1 MDNLYKVF
9 MNAMKHTF
17 LLLLLF
23 FTTLQLSAVPATPY
37 PILHQQ
43 PDGSKVELYLHG
55 DEITHCLADEAGYV
69 VMKDVDGFF
78 KYVNKDYSLSVRR
91 VGDLLAGA
99 TLNVKEW
106 LASERVSQ
114 ARKNA
119 PERPKRLAG
128 YPKEGNP
135 PGLVILVNFAD
146 CEFIIPDAQKAFSR
160 MLNEPGYSDNEATGS
175 ALDYFRACSQG
186 KFSPRFDVVGP
197 YTLPGK
203 IEDYGYN
210 NQWNGSDGN
219 PRQMI
224 VDACAAAD
232 AAGLDFKIYDT
243 DEDDIID
250 NVFVYYA
257 GYNEAEG
264 APENTVWPHRSVV
277 SESMVQGSVVFDG
290 KTVYDYACTSELNG
304 YTGSTMAAIGTFCHE
319 FGHVLGLPDYYH
331 TQDSKVK
338 TLGYWDI
345 MDRGSYLNNSKT
357 PPAYSSYDRFF
368 IGWLTPREL
377 TQPEYV
383 ALEPLTHADSV
394 VDVSNQALLVAAKEH
409 NMDGA
414 NPNPNEFFMIEYRK
428 KTGWDAYLPAEG
440 IIFWHID
447 YNSRVWRM
455 NMVNDY
461 RETHNGATDHMRVYI
476 EPRTSTKNYNPT
488 PFTSGDFEPVLW
500 NGTSLGKPITDINV
514 TEQKAYFTFMGG
526 ENLDAPVILDS
537 LTQHYATGFTITW
550 SKVWEE
556 ESEVNGYYVVV
567 KNKEGVEEERIWTTD
582 TVMTVSGLEYDQE
595 YTYMVETAYKNGSYE
610 VRQPSEERV
619 FVTAKENKKLEISYS
634 PDNNVLIIYKDNK
647 DAVVGVYNMAGRKLH
662 IINEKNNLVYLD
674 LTSYLPGQPLL
685 LQCEKK
691 AAKFVVP

>member
-1 MDNLYKVF
+1 

-17 LLLLLF
+17 FLLF
-23 FTTLQLSAVPATPY
+23 LFTTLKLLAVPATPY

-43 PDGSKVELYLHG
+43 PDGSDVELYLHG
-55 DEITHCLADEAGYV
+55 DETTHCLADKLGYV
-69 VMKDVDGFF
+69 VSKDVDGFF
-78 KYVNKDYSLSVRR
+78 KYLNKDYSVSVRR
-91 VGDLLAGA
+91 VGDLVAGA
-99 TLNVKEW
+99 TLSVTEW
-106 LASERVSQ
+106 AGSEKVLQ
-114 ARKNA
+114 ARKKQ

-146 CEFIIPDAQKAFSR
+146 CEFITPDAKNAFSR
-160 MLNEPGYSDNEATGS
+160 MLNEPGYAENEATGS

-210 NQWNGSDGN
+210 NKWNGGDGN

-232 AAGLDFKIYDT
+232 EAGLDFKIYDT

-304 YTGSTMAAIGTFCHE
+304 YTGTTMAAIGTFCHE

-338 TLGYWDI
+338 TLMYWDI

-357 PPAYSSYDRFF
+357 PPVYSSYDRFF
-368 IGWLTPREL
+368 LGWLTPREL
-377 TQPEYV
+377 SKPEYV
-383 ALEPLTHADSV
+383 ALEPLTQADSI
-394 VDVSNQALLVAAKEH
+394 VDTSNQALLVAATEH
-409 NMDGA
+409 NLDGG
-414 NPNPNEFFMIEYRK
+414 NPDPKEFFMIEYRK
-428 KTGWDAYLPAEG
+428 KTGWDSYLPAEG
-440 IIFWHID
+440 ILFWHID
-447 YNSRVWRM
+447 YNARVWRM
-455 NMVNDY
+455 NTVNDY
-461 RETHNGATDHMRVYI
+461 KETHNGATDHMRVYI

-488 PFTSGDFEPVLW
+488 TFTSGDFEPVLW

-514 TEQKAYFTFMGG
+514 LEQKAYFTFMGG
-526 ENLDAPVILDS
+526 EPLDAPVIVDS
-537 LTQHYATGFTITW
+537 LTTHYATGFTISW

-582 TVMTVSGLEYDQE
+582 TVMTVSGLDYDKE
-595 YTYMVETAYKNGSYE
+595 YTYLVETAYKNGSYE
-610 VRQPSEERV
+610 VRQPSDERI
-619 FVTAKENKKLEISYS
+619 FVSEKLNKKLEVSYS
-634 PDNNVLIIYKDNK
+634 PGNKVLVIYKDNK
-647 DAVVGVYNMAGRKLH
+647 DAVVGVYNMEGRKLYS
-662 IINEKNNLVYLD
+662 INEKNNLVYLD
-674 LTSYLPGQPLL
+674 LADYLPGQPLL

-691 AAKFVVP
+691 SAKFVVP